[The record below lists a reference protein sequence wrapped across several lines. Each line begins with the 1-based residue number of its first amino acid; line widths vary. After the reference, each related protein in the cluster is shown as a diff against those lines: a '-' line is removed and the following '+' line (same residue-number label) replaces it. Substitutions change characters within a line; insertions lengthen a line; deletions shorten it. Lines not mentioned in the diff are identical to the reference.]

1 MWRQKRRRGSAS
13 PYQLSKKKDLWDA
26 KVKEVCAS
34 WQHVVFK
41 YATIVNPQLGP
52 EFLETVRE
60 LHDQLAKIEKSK
72 REISYSVGVDRVKAF
87 ASAGIHNALK
97 LELLRAHYG
106 DVTVKAKFHHLESND
121 VDDDIRPWLAQWSLW
136 SALELISRDI
146 VSKIFHKRLSGED
159 SAEDKIDEA
168 IEKFRLY
175 FVETRDNFWSSLWFP
190 VDDRQDVNVNIKR
203 AKHAETLCWEKI
215 QKEEEP
221 FDVSKDKFEDSDK
234 KGQLEEARH
243 LEPSPNI
250 DGLVV
255 DTSRTKKQRES
266 KMKKSEDVED
276 EEGQTPKGKPKPAK
290 NPGSGRS
297 SRTKKRKEKEET
309 PKETLKETSK
319 DRRKKKDQ
327 SDDETVQVSQQ
338 QPTSSDSM
346 EVQPDS
352 ATPTVEEQ
360 PEPAT
365 AREEGRQRKR
375 AKKLADGLRLYEG
388 FFRADQFLD
397 IPNQFAVL
405 KTSLKSTVDILHA
418 NKTRTKKFPVP
429 IIDELKKIRYKQSAA
444 HETCFLFKRK
454 PAIRIGATAV
464 HLPSGLNLDV
474 DDNGPPLWN
483 VYPAEDDLPRKLMT
497 LGKSII
503 DDRGCLIIL
512 HSGSLR
518 STQQIADALDAY
530 CQVWSP
536 VASFDIVNEVPQFQV
551 SRAMKTL
558 LENFTK
564 QGDIVID
571 FACGWGASMQAA
583 FNCSR
588 CCIIAEERK
597 EALESLQMTQ
607 SSIAK
612 AKEELSPAS
621 SSQPSSQ
628 PDVRAT
634 KGKKPLGE
642 DDELGDDIFGEDE

>member
-1 MWRQKRRRGSAS
+1 M
-13 PYQLSKKKDLWDA
+13 YTKKDT
-26 KVKEVCAS
+26 
-34 WQHVVFK
+34 F
-41 YATIVNPQLGP
+41 
-52 EFLETVRE
+52 
-60 LHDQLAKIEKSK
+60 
-72 REISYSVGVDRVKAF
+72 
-87 ASAGIHNALK
+87 
-97 LELLRAHYG
+97 
-106 DVTVKAKFHHLESND
+106 
-121 VDDDIRPWLAQWSLW
+121 
-136 SALELISRDI
+136 SRDLD
-146 VSKIFHKRLSGED
+146 VLSDWE
-159 SAEDKIDEA
+159 ILNYPWW
-168 IEKFRLY
+168 IEQRTESPKF
-175 FVETRDNFWSSLWFP
+175 VAD
-190 VDDRQDVNVNIKR
+190 
-203 AKHAETLCWEKI
+203 AETLCWEKV

-255 DTSRTKKQRES
+255 DTSRTKKQKES
-266 KMKKSEDVED
+266 KLKKSEDVEG
-276 EEGQTPKGKPKPAK
+276 EEGQTPKGKPKPPK

-297 SRTKKRKEKEET
+297 SRTKNGKEKEET
-309 PKETLKETSK
+309 TKETTKETSK

-327 SDDETVQVSQQ
+327 SDDETVHVSQQ
-338 QPTSSDSM
+338 QPTSNEPM
-346 EVQPDS
+346 EVQPES

-365 AREEGRQRKR
+365 ARKDGRQRKR
-375 AKKLADGLRLYEG
+375 AKKIADGLRLYEG
-388 FFRADQFLD
+388 FFRADQFID

-429 IIDELKKIRYKQSAA
+429 IIDELKKM
-444 HETCFLFKRK
+444 C
-454 PAIRIGATAV
+454 TAV
-464 HLPSGLNLDV
+464 APMRMAGFLLNKKQVSFAADCLYLDLPSGLNLDV

-483 VYPAEDDLPRKLMT
+483 VYPTEDDLPRKLMT
-497 LGKSII
+497 LGKSIL
-503 DDRGCLIIL
+503 DDHGCLIIL

-536 VASFDIVNEVPQFQV
+536 VFHSKVEVFCKWNADFPIPKSAGTPFDAENTGRDSAVIYNYNTVV
-551 SRAMKTL
+551 SKKLDDFGMRKCTGFVQTL

-571 FACGWGASMQAA
+571 FAGGWGATMHAA

-588 CCIIAEERK
+588 CCIVAEERK
-597 EALESLQMTQ
+597 EALESLLMTQ

-612 AKEELSPAS
+612 SKKNLSPAS
-621 SSQPSSQ
+621 SSQPSTQ

>member
-1 MWRQKRRRGSAS
+1 M
-13 PYQLSKKKDLWDA
+13 QL
-26 KVKEVCAS
+26 
-34 WQHVVFK
+34 
-41 YATIVNPQLGP
+41 
-52 EFLETVRE
+52 
-60 LHDQLAKIEKSK
+60 
-72 REISYSVGVDRVKAF
+72 
-87 ASAGIHNALK
+87 
-97 LELLRAHYG
+97 
-106 DVTVKAKFHHLESND
+106 
-121 VDDDIRPWLAQWSLW
+121 
-136 SALELISRDI
+136 
-146 VSKIFHKRLSGED
+146 
-159 SAEDKIDEA
+159 
-168 IEKFRLY
+168 
-175 FVETRDNFWSSLWFP
+175 
-190 VDDRQDVNVNIKR
+190 
-203 AKHAETLCWEKI
+203 
-215 QKEEEP
+215 
-221 FDVSKDKFEDSDK
+221 
-234 KGQLEEARH
+234 
-243 LEPSPNI
+243 
-250 DGLVV
+250 
-255 DTSRTKKQRES
+255 
-266 KMKKSEDVED
+266 
-276 EEGQTPKGKPKPAK
+276 
-290 NPGSGRS
+290 
-297 SRTKKRKEKEET
+297 
-309 PKETLKETSK
+309 
-319 DRRKKKDQ
+319 
-327 SDDETVQVSQQ
+327 SQQ
-338 QPTSSDSM
+338 QPTSIDPM

-352 ATPTVEEQ
+352 TTPTVEEQ

-365 AREEGRQRKR
+365 AREEGRQRKQ

-397 IPNQFAVL
+397 IPNQFVVL

-429 IIDELKKIRYKQSAA
+429 IIDELKKM
-444 HETCFLFKRK
+444 C
-454 PAIRIGATAV
+454 TAV
-464 HLPSGLNLDV
+464 ASMRMAGFLLNKKQVSCAADCLYLDLPSGLNLDV

-497 LGKSII
+497 LGKSIL

-551 SRAMKTL
+551 SRAMKVFHSKVEVFCKWNADFQIPKSAGPPFDPDNTGRDSAVIYNYNTVVPKKLDDLGMRKCTGFVQTL

-571 FACGWGASMQAA
+571 FAGGWGASMQAA

-588 CCIIAEERK
+588 SCIVAKERK

-612 AKEELSPAS
+612 AKKELSSAS

-628 PDVRAT
+628 PDVMAT